1 MFNLTNEATADLFAQ
16 GKAPIGANANGTLW
30 FANGVIY
37 SYGVHFPIAVVA
49 DDMPNAVYFTKDTYS
64 VTTARQKNLVFR
76 ALKRHGVDVIP
87 VDGLKTLA
95 AQKRAVS
102 HRPVT
107 NPRELMA
114 A

>member
-1 MFNLTNEATADLFAQ
+1 MFNLTNEQTADLFAA
-16 GKAPIGANANGTLW
+16 GKAPLGSSSNGTLW

-37 SYGVHFPIAVVA
+37 SYGAHFPIAVVA
-49 DDMPNAVYFTKDTYS
+49 DDQPNTVYFTRDTYS
-64 VTTARQKNLVFR
+64 VTTARHKSLVFR
-76 ALKRHGVDVIP
+76 ALKRHGVDVVM

-95 AQKRAVS
+95 AQKRAIA

-107 NPRELMA
+107 CHRELRA